1 VWLASA
7 YVQSFC
13 RGDLRRAAISPAPQ
27 PSMARRMDRTDD
39 SDGPGPPGD
48 AKSDVSGAS
57 REREARLAAALR
69 ANLRKRKMAPG
80 TGRPGGR

>member
-1 VWLASA
+1 
-7 YVQSFC
+7 
-13 RGDLRRAAISPAPQ
+13 
-27 PSMARRMDRTDD
+27 MDRTDD